1 MMRDALIPLGPV
13 RLEGTTLPLVRLAD
27 IAPAMPK
34 RPPSAAVAAAMLR
47 NQHAI
52 LAALAVAEDVIA
64 LGHDAPLELRTGAL
78 WSVRRVRALLGEAP

>member
-1 MMRDALIPLGPV
+1 MMRAALIPLGPV
-13 RLEGTTLPLVRLAD
+13 RLESTTLPMVRLED
-27 IAPAMPK
+27 LTK

-64 LGHDAPLELRTGAL
+64 LGHDAPADLRTGAL
-78 WSVRRVRALLGEAP
+78 WSVRRVRDLLGEK